1 MCYTV
6 LYSDG
11 KHSPQ
16 GRLCSSL
23 YNAFFTRWLR
33 AMCSPRFVAGLH
45 SRTVLYPKGTD
56 NLKWFQPFFPL
67 ARTANRCT
75 KLNLLGGAPA
85 TKPATLNQ
93 SRAETTGV
101 LQEETREA
109 IGVWVVSLPLGPSSI
124 IIVRAQGLLAL
135 LAFLGWL

>member
-1 MCYTV
+1 MYE
-6 LYSDG
+6 
-11 KHSPQ
+11 
-16 GRLCSSL
+16 
-23 YNAFFTRWLR
+23 
-33 AMCSPRFVAGLH
+33 
-45 SRTVLYPKGTD
+45 
-56 NLKWFQPFFPL
+56 
-67 ARTANRCT
+67 T
-75 KLNLLGGAPA
+75 KFAWGGPA

-124 IIVRAQGLLAL
+124 IVRAQGLLAL